1 MLREEKMNKRMMNKR
16 VVGIILALFM
26 MLSLVACAQ
35 TDNTHQAT
43 KTVTDIA
50 GNTVE
55 IPSEINTVVSIAPNV
70 TEIIFALDSAD
81 KLIGVDAFSNY
92 PSEACEIESVG
103 DYNGPNVESIVELD
117 ADVVIGGNY
126 LQQETIDGLNEL
138 SIPIIQAEGTT
149 FDEIYQSIELLGDV
163 LDKESEATELVNSM
177 KARKKA
183 VEDKAAKNE
192 GEKPSVY
199 YVMTFADGNWTSG
212 PGTFINEMIESA
224 GGTCVTADGGAEWM
238 DYSME
243 ELIEKD
249 PEVLLVSSE
258 AGDVE
263 ELKKTTGYSS
273 LSAVKNDKVFVID
286 ADIVSRPGPR
296 IIDALEEI
304 YEAINS

>member
-1 MLREEKMNKRMMNKR
+1 MNKGIMNKR
-16 VVGIILALFM
+16 VVGIILALLT
-26 MLSLVACAQ
+26 MLTLASCAQ
-35 TDNTHQAT
+35 TDNTQQAT

-55 IPSEINTVVSIAPNV
+55 IPSEINSVVSIAPNV
-70 TEIIFALDSAD
+70 TEIIFALDCGD

-92 PSEACEIESVG
+92 PSEASKIESVG
-103 DYNGPNVESIVELD
+103 DYNGPNVESIVELN

-138 SIPIIQAEGTT
+138 SIPMIQAEGTT
-149 FDEIYQSIELLGDV
+149 FDEIYQSIELIGDV
-163 LDKESEATELVNSM
+163 LDKESEANELVNSM
-177 KARKKA
+177 KTRKKA
-183 VEDKAAKNE
+183 VEDKAANNK

-199 YVMTFADGNWTSG
+199 YVMTFVDGNWTSG
-212 PGTFINEMIESA
+212 PGTFINEMIEAA

-249 PEVLLVSSE
+249 PDVLLVSSE
-258 AGDVE
+258 AGDIE

-273 LSAVKNDKVFVID
+273 LSAVKNDNVFVID

>member
-26 MLSLVACAQ
+26 MLTLVACAQ
-35 TDNTHQAT
+35 TDNTQAT

-50 GNTVE
+50 GNAVE

-70 TEIIFALDSAD
+70 TEIIFALDSGD

-92 PSEACEIESVG
+92 PSEASKIESVG
-103 DYNGPNVESIVELD
+103 DYNGPNVESIVDLN

-149 FDEIYQSIELLGDV
+149 FEEIYQSIVLIGEV
-163 LDKESEATELVNSM
+163 LDKESEATELVDSM

-183 VEDKAAKNE
+183 VEDKAAKNK

-258 AGDVE
+258 AGDIE

-296 IIDALEEI
+296 IIDALEDI